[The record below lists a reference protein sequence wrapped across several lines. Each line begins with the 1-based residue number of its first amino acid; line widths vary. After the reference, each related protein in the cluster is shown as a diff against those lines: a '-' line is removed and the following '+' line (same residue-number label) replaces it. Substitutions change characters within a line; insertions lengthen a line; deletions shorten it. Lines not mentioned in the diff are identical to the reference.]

1 MLCHLSSITVTNLAC
16 LSYDFLLLYLLY
28 IYLQAYEKGLM
39 IAVVPFTSKV
49 GYSTDGC
56 LFTEHGFLVFIA
68 YYLLQI
74 LDACQVSVAYRPP
87 NPWTMGVLGLLVEIY
102 SMPNLKMNLKF
113 EIEVYVYM

>member
-1 MLCHLSSITVTNLAC
+1 MIFCYYT
-16 LSYDFLLLYLLY
+16 YLY

-39 IAVVPFTSKV
+39 IAIVPFTSKV
-49 GYSTDGC
+49 GYSTDRC
-56 LFTEHGFLVFIA
+56 LFTEHGFLVFIP

-113 EIEVYVYM
+113 EIEVYV